1 MLRRAFIILFCLG
14 GFAAAGLQARPAA
27 RPDPPDEP
35 QLRDRIV
42 AEVSGKPI
50 SRRELLF
57 VASLIEARIV
67 DPGERPVLEAAL
79 NRLSDQLIIRQELVD
94 SVGDMA
100 GAADTDAMAARI
112 RDHCGGADKLAAIQA
127 AFDIAPEEYAD
138 LVERQ
143 ALVVKF
149 LQTYFRPFVVIAP
162 EEITGFYNDELLPQ
176 LPPDT
181 SIPPV
186 EQVRAYIIQIL
197 EQRKINAE
205 FNTWIAQ
212 RRAEAAIRIIPEE

>member
-1 MLRRAFIILFCLG
+1 M
-14 GFAAAGLQARPAA
+14 
-27 RPDPPDEP
+27 
-35 QLRDRIV
+35 
-42 AEVSGKPI
+42 
-50 SRRELLF
+50 
-57 VASLIEARIV
+57 
-67 DPGERPVLEAAL
+67 
-79 NRLSDQLIIRQELVD
+79 
-94 SVGDMA
+94 
-100 GAADTDAMAARI
+100 
-112 RDHCGGADKLAAIQA
+112 
-127 AFDIAPEEYAD
+127 
-138 LVERQ
+138 
-143 ALVVKF
+143 
-149 LQTYFRPFVVIAP
+149 VIAP